1 MTSTLPEKTDLQH
14 LFSLPVIVAAL
25 GYFVDIYDL
34 QLFGIVRISS
44 LLSLGLTPEEADTV
58 GITILDY
65 QMIGLLI
72 GGIFWGMLGDK
83 KGRLSVLFGSIIT
96 YSLANIACGFIPH
109 IHFVNQVEAYKWLRF
124 IAGLGL
130 AGELGAGITLVSEIL
145 PKHLRAIGTS
155 LVAGVGL
162 AGAVVGAVLSL
173 VYAVLTVPARANQF
187 ASGLAVWMLG
197 FGLSAYAGAGLVG
210 QRVEGFTPLANGFTP
225 TMVLALLLVPC
236 IGLWLYTT
244 RTGLAWRAVGESP
257 DVARAAGVQPAL
269 VIVLGIAAGGLLSG
283 LGGAAL
289 SVDYT
294 RTWAEGMSGG
304 RGLVAVG
311 LVIVARWNPWWT
323 LPAALL
329 FGCAEAMSLRM
340 QAAHSAIP
348 AHLLHT
354 LPYLASL
361 AVFAIACVR
370 LRDSGA
376 PAALK
381 NVLER

>member
-1 MTSTLPEKTDLQH
+1 MSDTNA
-14 LFSLPVIVAAL
+14 LF
-25 GYFVDIYDL
+25 D
-34 QLFGIVRISS
+34 
-44 LLSLGLTPEEADTV
+44 
-58 GITILDY
+58 
-65 QMIGLLI
+65 GLLI
-72 GGIFWGMLGDK
+72 ASLRAATPLIFVLLGECLTQRVGRINLGVEGQMLVGAAAGYGVAAASGD
-83 KGRLSVLFGSIIT
+83 
-96 YSLANIACGFIPH
+96 P
-109 IHFVNQVEAYKWLRF
+109 W
-124 IAGLGL
+124 LGL
-130 AGELGAGITLVSEIL
+130 A
-145 PKHLRAIGTS
+145 
-155 LVAGVGL
+155 
-162 AGAVVGAVLSL
+162 AGAAVGMALSL
-173 VYAVLTVPARANQF
+173 VYALLTLTAQANQF

-197 FGLSAYAGAGLVG
+197 FGLSAYAGAKLVG
-210 QRVEGFTPLANGFTP
+210 QRIEGFTPLAGGMTP
-225 TMVLALLLVPC
+225 TMVLAVMLVPC

-244 RTGLAWRAVGESP
+244 RSGLHWRAVGESP
-257 DVARAAGVQPAL
+257 AVAKAAGVRPAL
-269 VIVLGIAAGGLLSG
+269 TIALGIAAGGLLSG

-329 FGCAEAMSLRM
+329 FGSTEALSLRM

-354 LPYLASL
+354 LPYLVSL
-361 AVFAIACVR
+361 AVFAIACLR

-381 NVLER
+381 AVLQR

>member
-1 MTSTLPEKTDLQH
+1 MDDGNALQNGLLVSSIRAATPL
-14 LFSLPVIVAAL
+14 LFVLLGECLTQRVGRINLGVEGQMLVGAASGYGVAAAT
-25 GYFVDIYDL
+25 GNPW
-34 QLFGIVRISS
+34 
-44 LLSLGLTPEEADTV
+44 LGL
-58 GITILDY
+58 
-65 QMIGLLI
+65 
-72 GGIFWGMLGDK
+72 
-83 KGRLSVLFGSIIT
+83 
-96 YSLANIACGFIPH
+96 
-109 IHFVNQVEAYKWLRF
+109 
-124 IAGLGL
+124 
-130 AGELGAGITLVSEIL
+130 
-145 PKHLRAIGTS
+145 
-155 LVAGVGL
+155 L
-162 AGAVVGAVLSL
+162 AGAAAGTALSL
-173 VYAVLTVPARANQF
+173 VYALLTVPVRANQF
-187 ASGLAVWMLG
+187 AAGLAVWMLG

-210 QRVEGFTPLANGFTP
+210 QRVEGFEPLAGGMTP
-225 TMVLALLLVPC
+225 TMVLALLLVPV

-244 RTGLAWRAVGESP
+244 RSGLAWRAVGESP
-257 DVARAAGVQPAL
+257 AVARAAGVRPAM
-269 VIVLGIAAGGLLSG
+269 VITMGIVAGGVLSG

-329 FGCAEAMSLRM
+329 FGGAEALSLRM

-361 AVFAIACVR
+361 AVFAIACLR

-381 NVLER
+381 DVLQR

>member
-1 MTSTLPEKTDLQH
+1 MAEAGIFDGLVVSSIRAATPLIYVLLGECLTQRVGRINLGVEGQML
-14 LFSLPVIVAAL
+14 VGAAAGYGVAAAS
-25 GYFVDIYDL
+25 GNPW
-34 QLFGIVRISS
+34 
-44 LLSLGLTPEEADTV
+44 LGL
-58 GITILDY
+58 
-65 QMIGLLI
+65 
-72 GGIFWGMLGDK
+72 
-83 KGRLSVLFGSIIT
+83 
-96 YSLANIACGFIPH
+96 
-109 IHFVNQVEAYKWLRF
+109 
-124 IAGLGL
+124 
-130 AGELGAGITLVSEIL
+130 
-145 PKHLRAIGTS
+145 
-155 LVAGVGL
+155 L
-162 AGAVVGAVLSL
+162 AGAVVGSVLSL

-197 FGLSAYAGAGLVG
+197 FGLSAYVGAGLVG
-210 QRVEGFTPLANGFTP
+210 QHVEGFTPLANGFTP

>member
-1 MTSTLPEKTDLQH
+1 MPESS
-14 LFSLPVIVAAL
+14 LFDGLLVSSIRAATPLLFVLLGECLTQRVGRINLGVEGQMLVGAATGYGVAAAS
-25 GYFVDIYDL
+25 G
-34 QLFGIVRISS
+34 SPW
-44 LLSLGLTPEEADTV
+44 LGL
-58 GITILDY
+58 
-65 QMIGLLI
+65 
-72 GGIFWGMLGDK
+72 
-83 KGRLSVLFGSIIT
+83 
-96 YSLANIACGFIPH
+96 
-109 IHFVNQVEAYKWLRF
+109 
-124 IAGLGL
+124 
-130 AGELGAGITLVSEIL
+130 
-145 PKHLRAIGTS
+145 
-155 LVAGVGL
+155 L
-162 AGAVVGAVLSL
+162 AGAAAGTTLSL
-173 VYAVLTVPARANQF
+173 VYALLTIPARANQF

-197 FGLSAYAGAGLVG
+197 FGLSAYAGVSLVG
-210 QRVEGFTPLANGFTP
+210 QKVEGFAPLTGGMTP

-236 IGLWLYTT
+236 IGAWLYTT
-244 RTGLAWRAVGESP
+244 RSGLAWRAVGESP
-257 DVARAAGVQPAL
+257 SVARAAGVRPAL
-269 VIVLGIAAGGLLSG
+269 TIALGIAAGGILSG

-340 QAAHSAIP
+340 QAANSAIP

-361 AVFAIACVR
+361 AVFAIACLR

-381 NVLER
+381 GVLER

>member
-1 MTSTLPEKTDLQH
+1 MTETSLLDGLVVSSFRAATPL
-14 LFSLPVIVAAL
+14 LFVLLGECLTQRVGRINLGVEGQMLVGAATGYGVAATS
-25 GYFVDIYDL
+25 GNPW
-34 QLFGIVRISS
+34 
-44 LLSLGLTPEEADTV
+44 LGL
-58 GITILDY
+58 
-65 QMIGLLI
+65 
-72 GGIFWGMLGDK
+72 
-83 KGRLSVLFGSIIT
+83 
-96 YSLANIACGFIPH
+96 
-109 IHFVNQVEAYKWLRF
+109 
-124 IAGLGL
+124 
-130 AGELGAGITLVSEIL
+130 
-145 PKHLRAIGTS
+145 
-155 LVAGVGL
+155 L
-162 AGAVVGAVLSL
+162 AGAAAGTALSL
-173 VYAVLTVPARANQF
+173 VYALLTVPARANQF

-197 FGLSAYAGAGLVG
+197 FGLSAYAGAALVG
-210 QRVEGFTPLANGFTP
+210 QKVDGFTPLAGGVTP
-225 TMVLALLLVPC
+225 TMVMALLLVPC
-236 IGLWLYTT
+236 IGLWLYNT
-244 RTGLAWRAVGESP
+244 RTGLVWRAVGESP
-257 DVARAAGVQPAL
+257 EVVKAAGVHPAL
-269 VIVLGIAAGGLLSG
+269 TITLGIAAGGVLSG

-289 SVDYT
+289 SEDYT
-294 RTWAEGMSGG
+294 RSWAEGMSGG

-361 AVFAIACVR
+361 IVFAIACLR